1 MSYRMEISPAD
12 VVRLRGMGVLETDA
26 AVDWAKKVVKLVAQ
40 KMDAEERLAAAEAAA
55 EAARKEAAEA
65 RRQLNLVMALSA
77 VAVPVMALIL
87 GRILGG
93 I

>member
-1 MSYRMEISPAD
+1 MSSRIEISPAD

-40 KMDAEERLAAAEAAA
+40 KVDAEERLAAAEAAA

-87 GRILGG
+87 GRLLGG

>member
-1 MSYRMEISPAD
+1 MSSRMEISPAD
-12 VVRLRGMGVLETDA
+12 AVRLRGMGVLQTDE
-26 AVDWAKKVVKLVAQ
+26 AVDWAKKVVKLVAE
-40 KMDAEERLAAAEAAA
+40 KVDAEERLKAAEAAV
-55 EAARKEAAEA
+55 EAAQQEASQA

-87 GRILGG
+87 GRLLGG

>member
-1 MSYRMEISPAD
+1 MSSRMEISPAD
-12 VVRLRGMGVLETDA
+12 VVRLRGMGVLEADA
-26 AVDWAKKVVKLVAQ
+26 AVDWAKKVVKLVAE
-40 KMDAEERLAAAEAAA
+40 KVDAEERLKAAEAAVEAA
-55 EAARKEAAEA
+55 EAAAAEA

-87 GRILGG
+87 GRLLGG